1 MVGVNPRTSKECIS
15 VINFLT
21 DMTTI
26 VAVTNKDLYRA
37 AVISQRVENDFVTGL
52 QVAMLNE
59 LKARMRREVVKFAYL
74 KKSGEVRIAYG
85 TMMSALVGDHIN
97 GRGVCGDVRK
107 VCTYFDVEHGQF
119 RCFQMQALIKI
130 F

>member
-1 MVGVNPRTSKECIS
+1 
-15 VINFLT
+15 
-21 DMTTI
+21 MTTI

-37 AVISQRVENDFVTGL
+37 AVIASRVENNFVTGL
-52 QVAMLNE
+52 QVAKLSE

-97 GRGVCGDVRK
+97 GRGICGDARK
-107 VCTYFDVEHGQF
+107 VCTYFDVECGNF
-119 RCFQMQALIKI
+119 RCFQLQALVQIW
-130 F
+130 

>member
-1 MVGVNPRTSKECIS
+1 
-15 VINFLT
+15 
-21 DMTTI
+21 MTTI
-26 VAVTNKDLYRA
+26 VAMTNRDMYRA

-52 QVAMLNE
+52 QVAKLNE
-59 LKARMRREVVKFAYL
+59 LKAHMRREVVKFAYL

-85 TMMSALVGDHIN
+85 TMMPALVGDHIN
-97 GRGVCGDVRK
+97 GRGICGDARK
-107 VCTYFDVEHGQF
+107 VCTYYDVECGNF

>member
-1 MVGVNPRTSKECIS
+1 
-15 VINFLT
+15 
-21 DMTTI
+21 MTTI

-37 AVISQRVENDFVTGL
+37 AVIASRLENDFVAGL
-52 QVAMLNE
+52 QVAKLNE

-74 KKSGEVRIAYG
+74 KKDNSVRIAYG
-85 TMMSALVGDHIN
+85 TMMPALVGDHIN

-107 VCTYFDVEHGQF
+107 VCTYFDVERGEF
-119 RCFQMQALIKI
+119 RCFQLQALIEI